1 MGHNQGIPFSEHSP
15 EREVVK
21 SSLVQ
26 GTELG
31 KKGNQVNTAH
41 KQYALHALLI
51 MVSPYVYTYTERC
64 LCVCKCVLEY
74 MCMCTCVCE
83 SIVIL

>member
-1 MGHNQGIPFSEHSP
+1 MGHNQGIPLAEQCP

-26 GTELG
+26 WTELG

-41 KQYALHALLI
+41 KQYALTCTSDNGKPLRI
-51 MVSPYVYTYTERC
+51 YVYREMS
-64 LCVCKCVLEY
+64 VHV
-74 MCMCTCVCE
+74 
-83 SIVIL
+83 